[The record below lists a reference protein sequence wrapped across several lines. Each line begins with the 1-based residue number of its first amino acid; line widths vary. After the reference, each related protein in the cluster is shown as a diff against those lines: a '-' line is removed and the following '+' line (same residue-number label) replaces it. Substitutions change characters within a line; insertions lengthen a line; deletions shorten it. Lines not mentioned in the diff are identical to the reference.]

1 MVRGDPRQGPEWVGV
16 GCPWPVSTDT
26 SPGNLG
32 GFSFAARPCCAV
44 QGYFDQAELSAGT
57 AMRTVQVPLPLP
69 YIVNVTVTSDDAR
82 LAVGRHEVRGGAI
95 GTPWTLVIA
104 LRDNQ
109 VGAPC
114 FTIQYFGG
122 RYVRLRQQETTQENP
137 NSTLSS
143 AKKRK
148 KKKAKTHERVGQ
160 STQSSRVITM

>member
-1 MVRGDPRQGPEWVGV
+1 MGWCGLSLARLDGHKPRESGGV
-16 GCPWPVSTDT
+16 FLRCKA
-26 SPGNLG
+26 LL
-32 GFSFAARPCCAV
+32 CCARII
-44 QGYFDQAELSAGT
+44 DQAELSAGT

-69 YIVNVTVTSDDAR
+69 YIINVTVTSDDAR

-114 FTIQYFGG
+114 FTFQYLGG

-137 NSTLSS
+137 NSALSS
-143 AKKRK
+143 AKKKK